1 MEGIVGLITIPKKQ
15 VSPPPAADELL
26 SDFAEEIDR
35 VGLLTEQAGPIL
47 KKIEELQVKL
57 KPLAEA
63 RKALT
68 DKIDALEIGDDE
80 EVVEKGANYQVE
92 IGKRGTSRE
101 IKDLVL
107 AKKYL
112 GTETFMKVATITLKN
127 IDDYLTLPQKQE
139 VLKTKRT
146 AHGHKVVK
154 RG

>member
-1 MEGIVGLITIPKKQ
+1 MGLITIPKKQ
-15 VSPPPAADELL
+15 VSPPPAAELL

-63 RKALT
+63 KKALS

-80 EVVEKGANYQVE
+80 EVVEKGAAYQVE

-101 IKDLVL
+101 IKDLTL

-112 GTETFMKVATITLKN
+112 GTDVFMKVATITLKN
-127 IDDYLTLPQKQE
+127 IDDYLTLPQKQQ
-139 VLKTKRT
+139 VLNTKRT
-146 AHGHKVVK
+146 AHSHKVVK

>member
-15 VSPPPAADELL
+15 VSPPPADELL
-26 SDFAEEIDR
+26 SEFAEEIDR

-47 KKIEELQVKL
+47 KKIEDLQLKL

-68 DKIDALEIGDDE
+68 DKIDKMEIGDDE
-80 EVVEKGANYQVE
+80 ELVEKGANYQVE

-101 IKDLVL
+101 IKDLTL

-112 GTETFMKVATITLKN
+112 GTDTFMKVATITLKN

-146 AHGHKVVK
+146 AHSHKVVK